1 MPHERRNPR
10 GFLWCRYGKI
20 FYRHAALFFSSVRPP
35 HQREGACHV
44 NELYSIEKSAVAS
57 FQKPRRFYMKLCRMY
72 MWSKYADGLYIVLR
86 IPKLVQYLVISSPV
100 VMMLA
105 LLLDNLYTPA
115 ARQAKIL
122 YEFANKI

>member
-1 MPHERRNPR
+1 
-10 GFLWCRYGKI
+10 
-20 FYRHAALFFSSVRPP
+20 
-35 HQREGACHV
+35 
-44 NELYSIEKSAVAS
+44 
-57 FQKPRRFYMKLCRMY
+57 MKLCRMY

-86 IPKLVQYLVISSPV
+86 IPKLVQYLIISSPV

-122 YEFANKI
+122 YEFANKIL